1 MKDDAYMSRAVAL
14 AKNGIGHVNPN
25 PLVGAVIVKDD
36 RIIGEGWHEKYGG
49 LHAERNAF
57 KNCVEEAEG
66 ATLYVTLEPCC
77 HYGKTP
83 PCTEAIIEHKIAR
96 VVIGILD
103 PNPLM
108 SGKSV
113 ALLRTHG
120 IEVEVGILEKE
131 CLALTRIF
139 RKYITTKKPYVLAK
153 YAMTMDGKIA
163 THTGASKWITGEA
176 ARRSV
181 QETRKEFSAIMAGIR
196 TVLCDDPMLN
206 CRIEKGCDPVR
217 VICDT
222 HLQIPL
228 TSKIVQSAKTIQ
240 TIIACGSSYD
250 TAKKAALEAQHCE
263 ILELPGETGMVDL
276 AALMSALGE
285 RGIDSVLIEGGGS
298 LNWSAFSERLVD
310 AVQAYIAPKIF
321 GGTAASPVSGTGVD
335 LPEQAVQLVNS
346 TIRQIG
352 EDYLIESEVKYPCLQ
367 ES

>member
-1 MKDDAYMSRAVAL
+1 MNDAEYMSRAIFL
-14 AKNGIGHVNPN
+14 AKKGIGHVNPN
-25 PLVGAVIVKDD
+25 PLVGAVLVKDG
-36 RIIGEGWHEKYGG
+36 RIIGEGFHERYGG

-57 KNCVEEAEG
+57 KNCTESAEG

-83 PCTEAIIEHKIAR
+83 PCTDAILEHKIAR

-108 SGKSV
+108 SGKSA
-113 ALLRTHG
+113 ALLKEHG
-120 IEVEVGILEKE
+120 IVVETGVLEKE

-176 ARRSV
+176 ARTQV
-181 QETRKEFSAIMAGIR
+181 QETRKEFSAIMAGIQ
-196 TVLCDDPMLN
+196 TVLLDDPMLN

-217 VICDT
+217 IICDT

-228 TSKIVQSAKTIQ
+228 TSRIVQSAAMIP
-240 TIIACGSSYD
+240 TIIACGSTYE
-250 TAKKAALEAQHCE
+250 KEKRKQLEAMHCE
-263 ILELPGETGMVDL
+263 VLELPGRNGMVDL
-276 AALMSALGE
+276 SALMRTLGE
-285 RGIDSVLIEGGGS
+285 REIDSVMIEGGGS
-298 LNWSAFSERLVD
+298 LNWSAFSEQLVD
-310 AVQAYIAPKIF
+310 EVHAYIAPKIF
-321 GGTAASPVSGTGVD
+321 GGTAASPVSGIGVD
-335 LPEQAVQLVNS
+335 LPEQAVQLKNS

-352 EDYLIESEVKYPCLQ
+352 EDYLIESEVSYPCLQ
-367 ES
+367 EL